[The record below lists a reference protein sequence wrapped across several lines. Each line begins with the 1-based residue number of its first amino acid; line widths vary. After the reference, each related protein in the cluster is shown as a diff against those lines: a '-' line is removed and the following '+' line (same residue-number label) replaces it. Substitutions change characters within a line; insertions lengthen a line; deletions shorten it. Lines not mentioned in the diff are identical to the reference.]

1 MKNCLKAVVAFMV
14 FALVAGATD
23 FPKYETYLG
32 YDFTRFNPDSPAH
45 VIPSFNANGGTG
57 QFVYNFNKWF
67 GLATDI
73 SAVTKGEL
81 NQASVDTTALTFT
94 AGPRVSFRG
103 HHFSHNLTPFVQSL
117 FGGGYGTTSTQISAV
132 NVVTPFDVGVLPNS
146 PVTARLV
153 ASRTGFAML
162 AGGGVDWHV
171 GKHFAF
177 RPFEFDY
184 LLTRMPNFVGEHV
197 NRNNWRFTAGA
208 NFTFG
213 KE

>member
-1 MKNCLKAVVAFMV
+1 MRNLVKVLGIFLSFAF
-14 FALVAGATD
+14 VAGATE
-23 FPKYETYLG
+23 FPTYETYLG
-32 YDFTRFNPDSPAH
+32 YTFVKVHPNAEF
-45 VIPSFNANGGTG
+45 VPSFNANGGTG
-57 QFVYNFNKWF
+57 QFAYNFNKWL

-73 SAVTKGEL
+73 SAVTKGVL
-81 NQASVDTTALTFT
+81 NQRSVDTTFLTFT
-94 AGPRVSFRG
+94 TGPRVSFRG
-103 HHFSHNLTPFVQSL
+103 HHLSHNLTPFVQSL
-117 FGGGYGTTSTQISAV
+117 FGGSYGTTSTQISAITTV
-132 NVVTPFDVGVLPNS
+132 NPLGLGILPNS

-162 AGGGVDWHV
+162 AGGGVDWNV

-184 LLTRMPNFVGEHV
+184 MLSHTPNIFGEHTD
-197 NRNNWRFTAGA
+197 RNNWRFTIGA

>member
-1 MKNCLKAVVAFMV
+1 
-14 FALVAGATD
+14 
-23 FPKYETYLG
+23 
-32 YDFTRFNPDSPAH
+32 
-45 VIPSFNANGGTG
+45 
-57 QFVYNFNKWF
+57 VYY
-67 GLATDI
+67 
-73 SAVTKGEL
+73 
-81 NQASVDTTALTFT
+81 
-94 AGPRVSFRG
+94 RG
-103 HHFSHNLTPFVQSL
+103 HHSGFTPFAQSL

-132 NVVTPFDVGVLPNS
+132 PTVNPLDTGILPNS

-162 AGGGVDWHV
+162 AGGGVDYKV

-184 LLTRMPNFVGEHV
+184 LLTRVPNFVGEHV